1 MYGASLVAKDYAVNE
16 VSNRYETEWDVT
28 TNGSST
34 LYDGEYTDKNNVTK
48 DAMGG
53 KAEGGAS
60 NRYVKLT
67 FGSPIVDYASISGNI
82 VLQAGN
88 NDNSATYFKALDQ
101 SDNEIF
107 AIRMTGN
114 NTTNVAL
121 TYTGNSDGTNIMTV
135 AKYADSSLGN
145 GSSTYGYTGW
155 VAYSAYLDF
164 VSHKGL
170 VSIGS
175 NSYEIDLMESS
186 TSIKGYY
193 LQSGRG
199 YGAVLLAKDYV
210 AYKAPAPAGAVTIKY
225 VDTEETEIALST
237 TPSVLGKFD
246 GETLNYTYSKYI
258 ANGGDLY
265 QMTASKT
272 NASVTLTGEAQEVKV
287 EYDKTKEG
295 TFYFYEFDGGYI
307 TRADAE
313 SNGSASSSAVTVTVP
328 ETGVYRVTANCYAS
342 AQYRQATIKVGET
355 ILADAVQTDIWAG
368 GTNVTTAL
376 TLLNQDDVITVSMS
390 DSKSGIDYVLLEKVT
405 AISGTIAESGWSSLA
420 TPYGLDFTT
429 ATGLTNAFVV
439 TNITKDAVELTSINE
454 IPANQGVVLKGES
467 GAEYSIPI
475 KSDAAYSGT
484 NKLQAAVT
492 ATPVTANEAYI
503 LQGGL
508 FHLVNA
514 ASTVPAGKAYLL
526 ATDVPNEA
534 RSLSFLIDDESTS
547 ISTVTRELQSG
558 EFYNLQGQRISSPKQ
573 GLYIV
578 NGKKVVIK

>member
-1 MYGASLVAKDYAVNE
+1 
-16 VSNRYETEWDVT
+16 
-28 TNGSST
+28 
-34 LYDGEYTDKNNVTK
+34 
-48 DAMGG
+48 
-53 KAEGGAS
+53 
-60 NRYVKLT
+60 
-67 FGSPIVDYASISGNI
+67 
-82 VLQAGN
+82 
-88 NDNSATYFKALDQ
+88 
-101 SDNEIF
+101 
-107 AIRMTGN
+107 
-114 NTTNVAL
+114 
-121 TYTGNSDGTNIMTV
+121 
-135 AKYADSSLGN
+135 
-145 GSSTYGYTGW
+145 
-155 VAYSAYLDF
+155 
-164 VSHKGL
+164 
-170 VSIGS
+170 
-175 NSYEIDLMESS
+175 
-186 TSIKGYY
+186 
-193 LQSGRG
+193 
-199 YGAVLLAKDYV
+199 
-210 AYKAPAPAGAVTIKY
+210 
-225 VDTEETEIALST
+225 
-237 TPSVLGKFD
+237 
-246 GETLNYTYSKYI
+246 
-258 ANGGDLY
+258 
-265 QMTASKT
+265 
-272 NASVTLTGEAQEVKV
+272 
-287 EYDKTKEG
+287 
-295 TFYFYEFDGGYI
+295 
-307 TRADAE
+307 
-313 SNGSASSSAVTVTVP
+313 
-328 ETGVYRVTANCYAS
+328 
-342 AQYRQATIKVGET
+342 
-355 ILADAVQTDIWAG
+355 
-368 GTNVTTAL
+368 
-376 TLLNQDDVITVSMS
+376 MS